1 MASIAAERARAR
13 AQKVNSTRPGTPGTF
28 KSSIALARIVKRVGA
43 YIRVSTKD
51 QIVGY
56 GLDVQL
62 QGIQDHIDKKNLH
75 EQQNE
80 TNIVWELGDVYED
93 AGESGAKQ
101 DRPQMMRL
109 EKDVLAKKIDVVAVH
124 KFDRIGRTGRAFWHW
139 VWALEDAG
147 TSIISVTQE
156 IDTTTTHGVTALQ
169 QLASFSEMEWRTI
182 LERTQ
187 NGLNMKAAAGGWTG
201 GPPPFGYYVEN
212 QGKRDSK
219 LGLATEECRTLALA
233 AQFIVEGGYT
243 VDRAA
248 HMLNLIGRLTRKGV
262 EWTGSNLRHKFFN
275 TALDGFVVY
284 RNTDE
289 VVNKRRKRATKMNA
303 DGTPK
308 HGPMMIIDTPMV
320 FELDRLISIRHALKR
335 NGWNVTGPYKY
346 HPLSTRV
353 IGECGAHYT
362 GVYVKAEDRRTY
374 RCTGKR
380 CGDSVIDAEA
390 LEEVVWDSL
399 KNFLGDRDKLRDVA
413 KDWVTTA
420 PDHRQMYIERIGD
433 LGEEIGGLRKLTT
446 TTLIDLAKAGVDA
459 KAINAAVAQL
469 NESIIAKE
477 AMLDDAQDML
487 AEAEM
492 AAVRAEDFQRLVE
505 IASFNLE
512 NINDRQKAEI
522 MDLLEIQV
530 SLTGPVPL
538 EGRFGPDSDI
548 EQWFDQRGVA
558 PVELTDEL
566 WAEVRPRI
574 NFRASKKSHD
584 LRLLVEGLLYKART
598 GCPWGEMPDCFPP
611 KEALRA
617 RWRAWK
623 DGAWA
628 DIVEPLLVPAP
639 ARKPPLPPM
648 KVTGN
653 IDPRLVEFT
662 NGQMTSQVPHSAG
675 RTSRGSFTYVINLEK
690 WRLAA

>member
-1 MASIAAERARAR
+1 MISLRRRLNVPSIAAERARAR
-13 AQKVNSTRPGTPGTF
+13 AQKVNSLRPGTPGTF
-28 KSSIALARIVKRVGA
+28 QSSTALARIVKRVGA

-51 QIVGY
+51 QALGY
-56 GLDVQL
+56 GLDVQIK
-62 QGIQDHIDKKNLH
+62 GIQDHIDAKNVI
-75 EQQNE
+75 EERNG
-80 TNIVWELGDVYED
+80 TGIVWELAEIYED

-101 DRPQMMRL
+101 DRPAMMRL
-109 EKDVLAKKIDVVAVH
+109 ERDVHAKLIDVVAVH

-147 TSIISVTQE
+147 VNIISVTQE
-156 IDTTTTHGVTALQ
+156 IDTTTTHGNTALQ

-187 NGLNMKAAAGGWTG
+187 NGLNMKAASGGWTG
-201 GPPPFGYYVEN
+201 GPPPYGYYIEN

-219 LGLATEECRTLALA
+219 LALDPEECRTLELA

-248 HMLNLIGRLTRKGV
+248 HLLNLMGRLTRKGV
-262 EWTGSNLRHKFFN
+262 EWTGSNLRHKFRN

-284 RNTDE
+284 RNTDP
-289 VVNKRRKRATKMNA
+289 VINKRRTNVTKLNP

-320 FELDRLISIRHALKR
+320 FELDRLMSIRNALRK
-335 NGWNVTGPYKY
+335 NGGWTLSGPYKY

-353 IGECGAHYT
+353 IGQCGAHYT
-362 GVYVKAEDRRTY
+362 GVWVKAEDRRTY
-374 RCTGKR
+374 RCSGNK
-380 CGDSVIDAEA
+380 CGDSVIDAVA

-399 KNFLGDRDKLRDVA
+399 KNFLGDKSKLREIA
-413 KDWVTTA
+413 ADWVTTV
-420 PDHRQMYIERIGD
+420 PDHRKMYMSRIED
-433 LGEEIGGLRKLTT
+433 LEKQIEASRSLITNTLLT
-446 TTLIDLAKAGVDA
+446 LAQNGVDA
-459 KAINAAVAQL
+459 TAINDAIGKI
-469 NESIIAKE
+469 NEDVNTKQ
-477 AMLDDAQDML
+477 AMLDDAREML
-487 AEAEM
+487 EEAEE
-492 AAVRAEDFQRLVE
+492 AAQRAEDFQRLVE

-530 SLTGPVPL
+530 TLTGPVPL

-548 EQWFDQRGVA
+548 EQWFAERGVQ
-558 PVELTDEL
+558 PVEMTDEL

-574 NFRASKKSHD
+574 NFRVTKKSHD
-584 LRLLVEGLLYKART
+584 LRALVEGLLYKART
-598 GCPWGEMPDCFPP
+598 GCPWGEMPEYFPP

-662 NGQMTSQVPHSAG
+662 QGQMTSQVPHSRG
-675 RTSRGSFTYVINLEK
+675 R
-690 WRLAA
+690 AARRSPRS

>member
-1 MASIAAERARAR
+1 MASIAAERARER
-13 AQKVNSTRPGTPGTF
+13 ALKVNGTRPGTPGTF
-28 KSSIALARIVKRVGA
+28 KSSTALARIVKRVGA
-43 YIRVSTKD
+43 YLRVSTKD

-62 QGIQDHIDKKNLH
+62 KGIQDNIDVKNTM
-75 EQQNE
+75 EARNG
-80 TNIVWELGDVYED
+80 TNIVWELSDVYED

-101 DRPQMMRL
+101 DRPEMMRL
-109 EKDVLAKKIDVVAVH
+109 ERDVLAKKIDVVAVH

-147 TSIISVTQE
+147 TSIMSVTQE

-201 GPPPFGYYVEN
+201 GPPPFGYCIEN

-219 LGLATEECRTLALA
+219 LALHAEECRTLDIA
-233 AQFIVEGGYT
+233 AQMIVEGGYT

-289 VVNKRRKRATKMNA
+289 VVNKRRKRATKMNP

-320 FELDRLISIRHALKR
+320 FEIDRLMSIRHALKR
-335 NGWNVTGPYKY
+335 NGWNLTGPYKY

-362 GVYVKAEDRRTY
+362 GVWVKAEDRRTY
-374 RCTGKR
+374 RCTGNK
-380 CGDSVIDAEA
+380 CGDSVIDAVA

-399 KNFLGDRDKLRDVA
+399 KNFLGDKEKLREIA

-420 PDHRQMYIERIGD
+420 PDHRKMYEARIEELTR
-433 LGEEIGGLRKLTT
+433 EISGLRELTT
-446 TTLIDLAKAGVDA
+446 TTLVNLAKAGVDA
-459 KAINAAVAQL
+459 MAINSAVAKL
-469 NESIIAKE
+469 NEEINNKQ
-477 AMLDDAQDML
+477 AMLDDAVSML
-487 AEAEM
+487 SEAEE
-492 AAVRAEDFQRLVE
+492 AATRAEDFQRLVE

-512 NINDRQKAEI
+512 HITDRQKAEV

-530 SLTGPVPL
+530 SLMGPVPL
-538 EGRFGPDSDI
+538 DGRFGPDSDI
-548 EQWFDQRGVA
+548 EQWFGKRGVQ
-558 PVELTDEL
+558 PVEMTDAL
-566 WAEVRPRI
+566 WEEVRPRI
-574 NFRASKKSHD
+574 SFRVTKKSHD
-584 LRLLVEGLLYKART
+584 LRSLVEGLLYKART
-598 GCPWGEMPDCFPP
+598 GCPWSEMPEHFPP

-623 DGAWA
+623 DGAWES
-628 DIVEPLLVPAP
+628 IVEPLLEPAP
-639 ARKPPLPPM
+639 PRKPPLPPM

-662 NGQMTSQVPHSAG
+662 NGQATSQVPHSGG
-675 RTSRGSFTYVINLEK
+675 RASRGSFTYVINLEK

>member
-308 HGPMMIIDTPMV
+308 HGPMVIIDTPMV
-320 FELDRLISIRHALKR
+320 FEIDRLMSIRHALKR
-335 NGWNVTGPYKY
+335 NGWNLTGPYKY

-374 RCTGKR
+374 RCTGKK

-399 KNFLGDRDKLRDVA
+399 KNFLGDRNKLREIA

-420 PDHRQMYIERIGD
+420 PDHRQMYVERID
-433 LGEEIGGLRKLTT
+433 ALNEEIEGLRKLTT

-469 NESIIAKE
+469 NESIIAKQT
-477 AMLDDAQDML
+477 MLDDAQDML
-487 AEAEM
+487 TEAEL
-492 AAVRAEDFQRLVE
+492 AATRAEDFKRLVE

-512 NINDRQKAEI
+512 HINDRQKAEI

-530 SLTGPVPL
+530 TLTGPVPL

-548 EQWFDQRGVA
+548 EQWFGQRGVQ
-558 PVELTDEL
+558 PVEMTDAL
-566 WAEVRPRI
+566 WEEIRPRI
-574 NFRASKKSHD
+574 SFRTSKKSHD
-584 LRLLVEGLLYKART
+584 LRSLVEGLLYKART
-598 GCPWGEMPDCFPP
+598 GCPWSEMPEHFPP

-623 DGAWA
+623 DGAWES
-628 DIVEPLLVPAP
+628 IVEPLLVPAP
-639 ARKPPLPPM
+639 GRKPPLPPM

>member
-13 AQKVNSTRPGTPGTF
+13 AEKINGTRPGTPGTF
-28 KSSIALARIVKRVGA
+28 KSAASLARIVKRVGV
-43 YIRVSTKD
+43 YLRVSTKD

-62 QGIQDHIDKKNLH
+62 KGIQDNIDLKNQM
-75 EQQNE
+75 EERNG
-80 TNIVWELGDVYED
+80 TNIVWEIADVYED

-101 DRPQMMRL
+101 DRPEMMRL
-109 EKDVLAKKIDVVAVH
+109 ERDVHAKLIDVVAVH
-124 KFDRIGRTGRAFWHW
+124 KFDRVGRTGRAFWYW

-147 TSIISVTQE
+147 CSIISVTQE

-187 NGLNMKAAAGGWTG
+187 NGLNMKAANGGWTG
-201 GPPPFGYYVEN
+201 GQPPYGYYIEN

-219 LGLATEECRTLALA
+219 LALHAGECRTLEIAALM
-233 AQFIVEGGYT
+233 IVEGGYT

-248 HMLNLIGRLTRKGV
+248 HMLNVIGRLTRKGV

-289 VVNKRRKRATKMNA
+289 VVNKRRKRKTVMNA
-303 DGTPK
+303 DGSPK

-320 FELDRLISIRHALKR
+320 FELDQLISVRHALKR
-335 NGWNVTGPYKY
+335 NGWNLSGPYKY

-374 RCTGKR
+374 RCSGNK
-380 CGDSVIDAEA
+380 CGDSVIDALA
-390 LEEVVWDSL
+390 LEEVVWGSL
-399 KNFLGDRDKLRDVA
+399 KNFLGDKDKLREIA

-420 PDHRQMYIERIGD
+420 PDHRKTYAVRIEELTR
-433 LGEEIGGLRKLTT
+433 EIAGLRELTT
-446 TTLIDLAKAGVDA
+446 TTLVDLAKAGVDA
-459 KAINAAVAQL
+459 LAINSAVGKL
-469 NESIIAKE
+469 NEEINNKQTMLEDAESMLMESEE
-477 AMLDDAQDML
+477 A
-487 AEAEM
+487 
-492 AAVRAEDFQRLVE
+492 AARAEDFQRLVE

-512 NINDRQKAEI
+512 NINDRQKSEI

-530 SLTGPVPL
+530 TLTGPVPL
-538 EGRFGPDSDI
+538 DGRFGPDSDL
-548 EQWFDQRGVA
+548 EQWFEQRGVQ
-558 PVELTDEL
+558 PVEMTDVL
-566 WAEVRPRI
+566 WEEIRPRI
-574 NFRASKKSHD
+574 KFRATKKSHD
-584 LRLLVEGLLYKART
+584 LRALVEGLVYKART
-598 GCPWGEMPDCFPP
+598 GCPWSEMPEHFPP

-623 DGAWA
+623 GGDWES
-628 DIVEPLLVPAP
+628 IVEPLLEPAP
-639 ARKPPLPPM
+639 PRRPPLPPM
-648 KVTGN
+648 QVKGN
-653 IDPRLVEFT
+653 VDPRLVEFT
-662 NGQMTSQVPHSAG
+662 TGQSKSQVPHPAS
-675 RTSRGSFTYVINLEK
+675 RSSRGSFTYVINLEN
-690 WRLAA
+690 WLLAV